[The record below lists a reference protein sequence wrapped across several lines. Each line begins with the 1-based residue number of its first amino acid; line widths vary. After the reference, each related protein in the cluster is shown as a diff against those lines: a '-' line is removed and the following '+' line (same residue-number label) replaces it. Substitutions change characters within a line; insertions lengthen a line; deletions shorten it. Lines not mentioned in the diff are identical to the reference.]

1 MAALFLCSFIVV
13 YTIKQNIL
21 FRKLQKILKYFD
33 NNADIEFVKEI
44 IGEPAHNIHNNV
56 LA

>member
-44 IGEPAHNIHNNV
+44 IGEPAHNTHNNV